1 MKTKWIEKS
10 LTYDGSQLR
19 SHFALSSLNIQG
31 ASIVSFR
38 GPCKVSFQSMV
49 DYEDLLA
56 KSEIKSNEM
65 LHFIVEFF
73 PANLKS
79 GVALQRLLAS
89 IVADAIHASK
99 SFQKMSKI
107 LLKRNGDDL
116 YLGSKKLSIS
126 IASQSA
132 VSTMIHFAV
141 NITTKG
147 TPVPTCSLEDL
158 GVHPKTL
165 AQLVMKKFSE
175 EYSDILAATEKVK
188 PLS

>member
-1 MKTKWIEKS
+1 MKTKWIDKS
-10 LTYDGSQLR
+10 LSYDGSQLR
-19 SHFALSSLNIQG
+19 SHFALTTSKIQG
-31 ASIVSFR
+31 ASIIAFR
-38 GPCKVSFQSMV
+38 GPCKVSLKSMV

-56 KSEIKSNEM
+56 KSEIKSQEM
-65 LHFIVEFF
+65 LHFIIEYF

-89 IVADAIHASK
+89 IVADSVHTQK
-99 SFQKMSKI
+99 SFHTKSKTH
-107 LLKRNGDDL
+107 LKREGDDL

-147 TPVPTCSLEDL
+147 TPVLTCALEDW
-158 GVHPKTL
+158 GINPKFL
-165 AQLVMKKFSE
+165 ALQIMKKFSL
-175 EYSDILAATEKVK
+175 EYIDIVAATEKVK
-188 PLS
+188 QLS